1 MAKITKML
9 VGESLVGDGN
19 EVAHIDLIIGPRGT
33 PAETA
38 FANSLTN
45 NKDGF
50 TALLAVVAPNLM
62 TKPATCMFNKVTIK
76 GAKSEERV
84 ALEKN
89 ADYFGLDLDKD
100 HPEWILVGYNR
111 KARGYPILMEKKS
124 NGKTY
129 KFTLESAKQMF
140 KKEVA

>member
-1 MAKITKML
+1 MGFERQELRQIRQELEKAIDTHQQIKMAQNGDLNKYVFN
-9 VGESLVGDGN
+9 VGNCSYND
-19 EVAHIDLIIGPRGT
+19 
-33 PAETA
+33 
-38 FANSLTN
+38 S
-45 NKDGF
+45 K
-50 TALLAVVAPNLM
+50 
-62 TKPATCMFNKVTIK
+62 ATFKLEVTIK

-84 ALEKN
+84 ALEKS

-100 HPEWILVGYNR
+100 HPEWKLVGYNR

>member
-1 MAKITKML
+1 MGFKRQELREIRAELEKAIDTHQQIKMAQN
-9 VGESLVGDGN
+9 GDLNKYVFDIGN
-19 EVAHIDLIIGPRGT
+19 CSYNDS
-33 PAETA
+33 TA
-38 FANSLTN
+38 TFQL
-45 NKDGF
+45 
-50 TALLAVVAPNLM
+50 
-62 TKPATCMFNKVTIK
+62 KVTIK

-89 ADYFGLDLDKD
+89 ADYFGIDLNKD

>member
-1 MAKITKML
+1 MGFEREELRQIRQELELRLLPKMDTTDKRYNKYNFD
-9 VGESLVGDGN
+9 VGNCSYND
-19 EVAHIDLIIGPRGT
+19 
-33 PAETA
+33 
-38 FANSLTN
+38 S
-45 NKDGF
+45 K
-50 TALLAVVAPNLM
+50 
-62 TKPATCMFNKVTIK
+62 ATFKLEVTIK

-84 ALEKN
+84 ELEKN

-111 KARGYPILMEKKS
+111 KARGYPILMKKKS

-129 KFTLESAKQMF
+129 KFTLESAKQKF

>member
-1 MAKITKML
+1 MGFKREELREIRRELEKAIDTHQQIKMAQNGDLNKYNFD
-9 VGESLVGDGN
+9 VGNCSYNDS
-19 EVAHIDLIIGPRGT
+19 
-33 PAETA
+33 TA
-38 FANSLTN
+38 TFQL
-45 NKDGF
+45 
-50 TALLAVVAPNLM
+50 
-62 TKPATCMFNKVTIK
+62 KVTIK

-84 ALEKN
+84 ELEKN
-89 ADYFGLDLDKD
+89 ADYCGLDLNKD

-111 KARGYPILMEKKS
+111 KARDYPILMKKKS

>member
-1 MAKITKML
+1 MGFKREELRKLRETLQQVIDGTFTYNERH
-9 VGESLVGDGN
+9 GVGDFLSNYNFDIGN
-19 EVAHIDLIIGPRGT
+19 CSYND
-33 PAETA
+33 
-38 FANSLTN
+38 S
-45 NKDGF
+45 K
-50 TALLAVVAPNLM
+50 
-62 TKPATCMFNKVTIK
+62 ATFKLEVTIK

-84 ALEKN
+84 ELEKN
-89 ADYFGLDLDKD
+89 ADYFGLDLNKE

-124 NGKTY
+124 NVKTY

>member
-1 MAKITKML
+1 MGFERQELREIRAELEKAISRHQEWHKQLDIKSMSKYNFN
-9 VGESLVGDGN
+9 VGNCSYND
-19 EVAHIDLIIGPRGT
+19 
-33 PAETA
+33 
-38 FANSLTN
+38 S
-45 NKDGF
+45 K
-50 TALLAVVAPNLM
+50 
-62 TKPATCMFNKVTIK
+62 ATFKLEVTIK

-111 KARGYPILMEKKS
+111 KARGYPVLMEKKS

>member
-1 MAKITKML
+1 MILNSKHLKNKYVFD
-9 VGESLVGDGN
+9 VGNCSYND
-19 EVAHIDLIIGPRGT
+19 
-33 PAETA
+33 
-38 FANSLTN
+38 S
-45 NKDGF
+45 K
-50 TALLAVVAPNLM
+50 
-62 TKPATCMFNKVTIK
+62 ATFKLEVTIK

-84 ALEKN
+84 ALEKS

-100 HPEWILVGYNR
+100 HPEWVLVGYNR

>member
-1 MAKITKML
+1 MGFKREELRKLRETLQQVIDGTFTYNERH
-9 VGESLVGDGN
+9 GVGDFLSNYKLDIGN
-19 EVAHIDLIIGPRGT
+19 CSYND
-33 PAETA
+33 
-38 FANSLTN
+38 S
-45 NKDGF
+45 K
-50 TALLAVVAPNLM
+50 
-62 TKPATCMFNKVTIK
+62 ATFKLEVTIK

-84 ALEKN
+84 ELEKN
-89 ADYFGLDLDKD
+89 ADYFGLDLNKE

-111 KARGYPILMEKKS
+111 KARDYPILMEKKS

>member
-1 MAKITKML
+1 MGFERQELRKLRETLQQVIDGTFTYNERH
-9 VGESLVGDGN
+9 GVGDFLSNYKLDIGN
-19 EVAHIDLIIGPRGT
+19 CSYND
-33 PAETA
+33 
-38 FANSLTN
+38 S
-45 NKDGF
+45 K
-50 TALLAVVAPNLM
+50 
-62 TKPATCMFNKVTIK
+62 ATFKLEVTIK

-84 ALEKN
+84 ALEKS

-100 HPEWILVGYNR
+100 HPEWMLVGYNR

>member
-1 MAKITKML
+1 MGFERQELREIRAELEKAISRHQEWHKQLDIKSMSKYNFN
-9 VGESLVGDGN
+9 VGNCSYTD
-19 EVAHIDLIIGPRGT
+19 
-33 PAETA
+33 
-38 FANSLTN
+38 S
-45 NKDGF
+45 K
-50 TALLAVVAPNLM
+50 
-62 TKPATCMFNKVTIK
+62 ATFKLEVTIK

-84 ALEKN
+84 ALEKS
-89 ADYFGLDLDKD
+89 ADYFGLDLEKD

>member
-1 MAKITKML
+1 MGFERQELREIRAELEKAISRHQEWHKQLDIKSMSKYNFD
-9 VGESLVGDGN
+9 VGNCSYTD
-19 EVAHIDLIIGPRGT
+19 
-33 PAETA
+33 
-38 FANSLTN
+38 S
-45 NKDGF
+45 K
-50 TALLAVVAPNLM
+50 
-62 TKPATCMFNKVTIK
+62 ATFKLEVTIK

-84 ALEKN
+84 ALEKS
-89 ADYFGLDLDKD
+89 ADYFGIDLNKD

>member
-1 MAKITKML
+1 MGFERQELREIRAELEKAIDTHQQIKMAQNGDLNKYVFN
-9 VGESLVGDGN
+9 VGNCSYND
-19 EVAHIDLIIGPRGT
+19 
-33 PAETA
+33 
-38 FANSLTN
+38 S
-45 NKDGF
+45 K
-50 TALLAVVAPNLM
+50 
-62 TKPATCMFNKVTIK
+62 ATFKLEVTIK

-84 ALEKN
+84 ALEKS

>member
-1 MAKITKML
+1 MGFERQELRQIRAELEKAIDTHQQIKMAQNGDLNKYVFN
-9 VGESLVGDGN
+9 VGNCSYND
-19 EVAHIDLIIGPRGT
+19 
-33 PAETA
+33 
-38 FANSLTN
+38 S
-45 NKDGF
+45 K
-50 TALLAVVAPNLM
+50 
-62 TKPATCMFNKVTIK
+62 ATFKLEVTIK

-84 ALEKN
+84 ALEKS
-89 ADYFGLDLDKD
+89 ADYFGIDLNKD

>member
-1 MAKITKML
+1 MGFERQELRQIRAELEKAISRQQEWHKQLDIKSMSKYNFD
-9 VGESLVGDGN
+9 VGNCSYND
-19 EVAHIDLIIGPRGT
+19 
-33 PAETA
+33 
-38 FANSLTN
+38 S
-45 NKDGF
+45 K
-50 TALLAVVAPNLM
+50 
-62 TKPATCMFNKVTIK
+62 ATFKLEVTIK

-84 ALEKN
+84 ALEKS
-89 ADYFGLDLDKD
+89 ADYFGIDLNKD

>member
-1 MAKITKML
+1 MGFERQELREIRAELEKAISRHQEWHKQLDIKSMSKYNFN
-9 VGESLVGDGN
+9 VGNCSYNDS
-19 EVAHIDLIIGPRGT
+19 
-33 PAETA
+33 TA
-38 FANSLTN
+38 TFKL
-45 NKDGF
+45 
-50 TALLAVVAPNLM
+50 
-62 TKPATCMFNKVTIK
+62 KVTIK

-111 KARGYPILMEKKS
+111 KARGYPVLMEKKS

-129 KFTLESAKQMF
+129 KFDLENAKKLF
-140 KKEVA
+140 GKEVA